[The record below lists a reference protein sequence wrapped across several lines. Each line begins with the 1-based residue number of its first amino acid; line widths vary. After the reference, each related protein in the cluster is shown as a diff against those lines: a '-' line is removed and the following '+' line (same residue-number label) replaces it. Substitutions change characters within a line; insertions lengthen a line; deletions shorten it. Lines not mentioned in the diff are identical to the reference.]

1 MADVRRLDRRDQA
14 RHSPGSIGPDT
25 GTGKGRRNDGSAHSR
40 ADQEHAAQEALR
52 RALQGRRGAGEDR
65 RAPAA
70 PSGIHDRP
78 GEEGRAVRVR
88 PAGRGRR
95 QDSRRRPHYP
105 ARGQRPGGARDRRGR
120 SLRRQWITQL
130 RAARVDGDGRLARHQ
145 GEFFRPVAR
154 AGVGRRHESEVRAME
169 TVGFVG
175 VGKIGMPICENLIKS
190 GYRVL
195 GYRRGSL
202 AEFEKIGGVAA
213 RSPAEIGAEA
223 EIVFSCLPSSQ
234 ALDEVVQ
241 GANGLVKS
249 ARPGQIIVELGSHP
263 VPDKERHVAPL
274 AAQGGRF
281 LDGEVR
287 GPRGMVAARKAVIY
301 LAGDKDACTKA
312 EPFIRGFAD
321 SCLYFGPFG
330 AASRVKLVN
339 NLLVAIHI
347 AATAEAMALGLK
359 AGVDVELMI
368 KAIAGGSGG
377 STQFGIRA
385 PWMAQRRFLP
395 PQGTAPAL
403 QHYFDMI
410 GEFADSVGVATPLLD
425 RAVDLYDKF
434 IQMGL
439 GEKDVAA
446 MVDVIG
452 ALPRR
457 KARD

>member
-1 MADVRRLDRRDQA
+1 
-14 RHSPGSIGPDT
+14 
-25 GTGKGRRNDGSAHSR
+25 
-40 ADQEHAAQEALR
+40 
-52 RALQGRRGAGEDR
+52 
-65 RAPAA
+65 
-70 PSGIHDRP
+70 
-78 GEEGRAVRVR
+78 
-88 PAGRGRR
+88 
-95 QDSRRRPHYP
+95 
-105 ARGQRPGGARDRRGR
+105 
-120 SLRRQWITQL
+120 
-130 RAARVDGDGRLARHQ
+130 
-145 GEFFRPVAR
+145 
-154 AGVGRRHESEVRAME
+154 ME

-175 VGKIGMPICENLIKS
+175 VGKIGLPICENLIKS

-202 AEFEKIGGVAA
+202 AEFEKIGGVGA

-241 GANGLVKS
+241 GANGLIKS

-274 AAQGGRF
+274 AAKGAHF
-281 LDGEVR
+281 LDGEVS
-287 GPRGMVAARKAVIY
+287 GTPGMVSARKAVIY
-301 LAGDKDACTKA
+301 LAGDKDACAKA
-312 EPFIRGFAD
+312 EPFVRGFAD

-395 PQGTAPAL
+395 AQGTAPAL

-425 RAVDLYDKF
+425 RSVELYDKF
-434 IQMGL
+434 IQMGF
-439 GEKDVAA
+439 GEQDVAA

-457 KARD
+457 KTGD